1 MQLAGSFIQRKLTLL
16 KIIQWPVDTF
26 IKLKNMQV
34 YMHPKKSVYNVTDG
48 LIRLKSIYVITSIDP
63 NSILNR
69 LKGVL

>member
-1 MQLAGSFIQRKLTLL
+1 MQLAGSFIQKKLTLL

>member
-1 MQLAGSFIQRKLTLL
+1 MQLAGSFIQRKLTL

>member
-1 MQLAGSFIQRKLTLL
+1 MHLAGSFIQRKLTLL